1 MNRMRMLLAVVGGI
15 ALLWGCSDGGTAAG
29 AGRRL
34 AMAGQSLKPAAPPA
48 VDEQRAKDA
57 PAQPGGGA
65 ATLPTTSA
73 DGLSNLPSQ
82 RMVIKTASLAVRVK
96 DVPAAF
102 ARAVQLAEGGGGYVQ
117 SSPQD
122 EEGGDRADVT
132 IRVPPNGFLP
142 LLAAL
147 AALGTQ
153 TSKTISG
160 EDVTQEYYDLDAEL
174 SNQVEVR
181 GRLLQLLRQAVK
193 VQDAISVEEQ
203 LERVGA
209 NVNRIKG
216 RMKYL
221 ETMTGLCTVNV
232 SLYGEERAAVSG
244 GFLNWGLVGHGFWR
258 AAQVLVNV
266 FFVLLQ
272 VLVVAIPLAAVG
284 GAGTWGVI
292 RAVRSVRR
300 RRRPAANP
308 DRQGGNPD
316 S

>member
-1 MNRMRMLLAVVGGI
+1 MNRTRMLVLVLVGI
-15 ALLWGCSDGGTAAG
+15 SLLWGCSQGGTAAG
-29 AGRRL
+29 AGRRF
-34 AMAGQSLKPAAPPA
+34 AMAQESQAPAAPPA
-48 VDEQRAKDA
+48 VQDERAKDA
-57 PAQPGGGA
+57 PAQPSGGA
-65 ATLPTTSA
+65 ATLPTMSSTDS
-73 DGLSNLPSQ
+73 LSNLPSQ
-82 RMVIKTASLAVRVK
+82 RMVIKTASLAVRVR

-102 ARAVQLAEGGGGYVQ
+102 ARAVQLAEAGGGYIQ
-117 SSPQD
+117 SSTQSQ
-122 EEGGDRADVT
+122 EGGDRADVT

-142 LLAAL
+142 LLASL

-181 GRLLQLLRQAVK
+181 GRLLQLLRQSVK
-193 VQDAISVEEQ
+193 VTDAIAVEEQ

-232 SLYGEERAAVSG
+232 SLYGEERASSSD

-284 GAGTWGVI
+284 GGAAWGII
-292 RAVRSVRR
+292 RLVRRVR
-300 RRRPAANP
+300 RRRPAAP
-308 DRQGGNPD
+308 ER
-316 S
+316 